1 MRWRVDRCSTTVG
14 LPNTLVGGIYRRL
27 AINGSSQGHMRGPL
41 LKLVLVAAVS
51 GVFADS
57 LVAAGNIDVRRV
69 QKSVIFL
76 YAANGAGEVDKT
88 KPLGTGFIVE
98 YPAKDGV
105 GKTRRAIVTAR
116 HIVDPEWA
124 KCGTGN
130 PSEIFARSNRDP
142 EHGGSVGFFSVPL
155 NREDRPWLRSS
166 NDGVDV
172 AVVPMDHI
180 DTSQFDLASIK
191 ISEFP
196 TKAEE
201 KALDIGDQIVSAG
214 LLPDL
219 PGVMRNYP
227 IFKFG
232 RISSIPAEPIET
244 QCNARSPKVFLN
256 LWLIAVNL
264 VSGNSGAPIF
274 YMPSTTESSLPGNTR
289 TVLLGV
295 QSISFFGV
303 GIAGMMPIK
312 YVSEILA
319 VVDQGDMHTDAQGT
333 P

>member
-1 MRWRVDRCSTTVG
+1 MRR
-14 LPNTLVGGIYRRL
+14 
-27 AINGSSQGHMRGPL
+27 PL
-41 LKLVLVAAVS
+41 LKLVLAATVS
-51 GVFADS
+51 GVFTGQI
-57 LVAAGNIDVRRV
+57 VAVGNIDVRRV
-69 QKSVIFL
+69 QKSVVFL
-76 YAANGAGEVDKT
+76 YAANGAGEVDKA
-88 KPLGTGFIVE
+88 KPLGTGFVVQF
-98 YPAKDGV
+98 PANDDA
-105 GKTRRAIVTAR
+105 GKARHVIVTAR

-124 KCGTGN
+124 KCGTSN
-130 PSEIFARSNRDP
+130 PGEIFARSNKDA
-142 EHGGSVGFFSVPL
+142 EHGGGVDFFSLPL
-155 NREDRPWLRSS
+155 NREEEPWLHSS
-166 NDGVDV
+166 NDEVDV
-172 AVVPMDHI
+172 AVLPMDHI
-180 DTSQFDLASIK
+180 DTSRFDLASIS

-196 TKAEE
+196 TEAEE

-214 LLPDL
+214 LMPDL

-244 QCNARSPKVFLN
+244 QCNARSPKVFLS

-274 YMPSTTESSLPGNTR
+274 YMPSATESLPDNTR

-295 QSISFFGV
+295 QSISFFGA
-303 GIAGMMPIK
+303 GIAGMTPIK

-319 VVDQGDMHTDAQGT
+319 KAFPDPGGKDTSTQGS